1 VTNSRQKIEL
11 LFRGLVIGG
20 DRKNMIMM
28 IEKGVQESVSR
39 CSICNEANTTITD
52 PNSGE
57 IICSNCGM
65 VISDEIEDA
74 IHPER
79 RMYTF
84 EDGEKNVRTGAPSSL
99 ARHDMGLST
108 IIGRENKDASGQKI
122 DTDMHSK
129 LERLRVLDFRTRMHT
144 SGDRNFMRAF
154 GQLERLK
161 EKLSLSDSIVEKAAY
176 LYRKV
181 QERGL
186 IRGRTIDSMLAAA
199 VYSACREM
207 ETPRTIK
214 DIAAKNNVKRK
225 DVARSYRLLVLE
237 LGIRIPLVNP
247 MKCVARVANRL
258 SISEKTRHQALSIM
272 EEVVNRK
279 ITAGKEPMG
288 LAATVLYA
296 SSIKTDEKIPQKDIA
311 AASGVTEVTIRN
323 RFKDLKKILE
333 N

>member
-1 VTNSRQKIEL
+1 
-11 LFRGLVIGG
+11 
-20 DRKNMIMM
+20 MIMM
-28 IEKGVQESVSR
+28 IEKGDQESVSR
-39 CSICNEANTTITD
+39 CSICNKANTTITD

-65 VISDEIEDA
+65 VISDKIEDA

>member
-1 VTNSRQKIEL
+1 
-11 LFRGLVIGG
+11 
-20 DRKNMIMM
+20 M
-28 IEKGVQESVSR
+28 IEKRDQDSISR
-39 CSICNEANTTITD
+39 CSICNKANTTITD

-65 VISDEIEDA
+65 VISDKIEDT
-74 IHPER
+74 IHSER

-84 EDGEKNVRTGAPSSL
+84 EDADRNARTGAPSSL

-108 IIGRENKDASGQKI
+108 VIGRENIDASGQKI
-122 DTDMHSK
+122 DTAMRSNI
-129 LERLRVLDFRTRMHT
+129 ERLRTWDLRTRMRT
-144 SGDRNFMRAF
+144 SGDRNFLRAF

-161 EKLSLSDSIVEKAAY
+161 EKLGLSDTIIEKAAY
-176 LYRKV
+176 MYRKV

-186 IRGRTIDSMLAAA
+186 IRGRTVDSMLAAA

-214 DIAAKNNVKRK
+214 DIAAKSNIKRK
-225 DVARSYRLLVLE
+225 DVARSYRLLVFE
-237 LGIRIPLVNP
+237 LGIRIPVVNP
-247 MKCVARVANRL
+247 MKCVGRVANRL
-258 SISEKTRHQALSIM
+258 SISEKTKHHALSMM
-272 EEVVNRK
+272 EEVVNK
-279 ITAGKEPMG
+279 NITAGKEPMG

-323 RFKDLKKILE
+323 RFKDLKKRLE
-333 N
+333 SR

>member
-1 VTNSRQKIEL
+1 MTKCSRKIAL

-28 IEKGVQESVSR
+28 IEKGDQDSVST
-39 CSICNEANTTITD
+39 CSICNKANTTITD

-57 IICSNCGM
+57 IICGNCGL
-65 VISDEIEDA
+65 VISDKIEDA

-79 RMYTF
+79 RMYSF
-84 EDGEKNVRTGAPSSL
+84 EDGDKNVRTGAPSSL

-122 DTDMHSK
+122 DTGMHSK
-129 LERLRVLDFRTRMHT
+129 LERLRTLDFRTRMRT
-144 SGDRNFMRAF
+144 SEDRNFTKAF
-154 GQLERLK
+154 VQLERLK
-161 EKLSLSDSIVEKAAY
+161 EKLGLSDTIVEKAAY

-181 QERGL
+181 RERGL

-214 DIAAKNNVKRK
+214 DIAAKSNVKRK

-237 LGIRIPLVNP
+237 LGIRIPVVNP

-258 SISEKTRHQALSIM
+258 SISEKTKHHALEMM
-272 EEVVNRK
+272 EEVVNKK

-296 SSIKTDEKIPQKDIA
+296 SSINTNERIAQKDAA

>member
-1 VTNSRQKIEL
+1 
-11 LFRGLVIGG
+11 
-20 DRKNMIMM
+20 MIMM
-28 IEKGVQESVSR
+28 IEKKDQNSDSQ
-39 CSICNEANTTITD
+39 CSICNQGNTAITD

-57 IICSNCGM
+57 IICSGCGM
-65 VISDEIEDA
+65 VLSDKIEDT

-79 RMYTF
+79 RMFTF
-84 EDGEKNVRTGAPSSL
+84 EEADKNARTGAPSSL

-122 DTDMHSK
+122 DTAMRSQI
-129 LERLRVLDFRTRMHT
+129 ERLRAWDFRTRVRT
-144 SGDRNFMRAF
+144 SEDRNFMKAF

-161 EKLSLSDSIVEKAAY
+161 EKLGLSDTTVEKAAY
-176 LYRKV
+176 TYRKV

-214 DIAAKNNVKRK
+214 DIAAKSNVKRK
-225 DVARSYRLLVLE
+225 DVARSYRLLILE
-237 LGIRIPLVNP
+237 LGVRIPVVNP
-247 MKCVARVANRL
+247 MKCVARVANKL
-258 SISEKTRHQALSIM
+258 NISEKTKHQAFNMM
-272 EEVVNRK
+272 EEVVNKK

-296 SSIKTDEKIPQKDIA
+296 SSIKTDEKIPQKNIA

-323 RFKDLKKILE
+323 RFKDLKRILE
-333 N
+333 GK